1 MKPLIESTE
10 AHWGL
15 NNDRTIKWGCV
26 VVTMADTVMHSGTMV
41 MRRRVSLHLGKLCSV
56 YNKYEVEQNILI
68 GHMETLESNY
78 IERRE
83 RNSVWKKHTQTVFS
97 YLFTQ
102 PKTGSQMTCFNII
115 IWTSAVRPYSSCTE
129 QNGHIQ
135 VCNIVAWLFG
145 QIDTLLLYCIF
156 RDTPAYH

>member
-1 MKPLIESTE
+1 M
-10 AHWGL
+10 
-15 NNDRTIKWGCV
+15 
-26 VVTMADTVMHSGTMV
+26 
-41 MRRRVSLHLGKLCSV
+41 
-56 YNKYEVEQNILI
+56 

-115 IWTSAVRPYSSCTE
+115 IWTSAWD
-129 QNGHIQ
+129 HIVLAQ
-135 VCNIVAWLFG
+135 SRMATFRFVI
-145 QIDTLLLYCIF
+145 LLLGFLAKLIHFSFIVSSGIHQHIINLLQKVAKVGLQFPQHPPLSQGWLLVKVGIDGWGDPLSFIIYTVI
-156 RDTPAYH
+156 YYLN